1 MADAIS
7 RVTTPIG
14 RVSFPK
20 LFKPELNDQGIEVYS
35 VALIFE
41 PETDFTELEA
51 LLDEAIAKSKKWTTR
66 PGYVIRPFRQGIQK
80 SDTYQRGFDLKTRP
94 EYAGKVILALNSQKM
109 KPGVVDRNNQYI
121 TNESDVYAGCY
132 GRARVTAYTYIGKS
146 GPGVTFSLQ
155 NFQKTND
162 GEPFGIARVAADEDF
177 AAMPIPDGGN
187 GDMLGLDDLGV

>member
-1 MADAIS
+1 MTEATS

-20 LFKPELNDQGIEVYS
+20 LWTPEVNDQGVDVYS
-35 VALIFE
+35 VTLIFE
-41 PETDFTELEA
+41 PDTDFTEMERI
-51 LLDEAIAKSKKWTTR
+51 LDEAIAKSKKWKTT
-66 PGYVIRPFRQGIQK
+66 PSYIIRPFRKGVQK
-80 SDTYQRGFDLKTRP
+80 TADAPRGFDLAQRP
-94 EYAGKVILALNSQKM
+94 EYAGKIILTLNSQKI

-155 NFQKTND
+155 NFQKTHE
-162 GEPFGIARVAADEDF
+162 GEPLGVARVAADEDF
-177 AAMPIPDGGN
+177 AAMPIPDGDN